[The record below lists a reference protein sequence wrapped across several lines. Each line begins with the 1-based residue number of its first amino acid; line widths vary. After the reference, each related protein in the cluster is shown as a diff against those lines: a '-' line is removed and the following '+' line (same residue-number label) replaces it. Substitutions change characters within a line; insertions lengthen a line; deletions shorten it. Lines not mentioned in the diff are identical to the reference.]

1 MRAASRPGKRQ
12 ERLGNAGNGVVSNN
26 RGWYAGGGF
35 DYMAHKGALVDVI
48 LGVEYQHFGVGAARA
63 FCVNPGGVVPA
74 VRDFDLS
81 ASGDIVRGAAD
92 RQDAGIW
99 LWPSWRR
106 GGLALPVAPAAL
118 ARRFV
123 GRPCSLRPGGPI

>member
-1 MRAASRPGKRQ
+1 MRAPSRPGKRQ

-48 LGVEYQHFGVGAARA
+48 LGVEYQHFDVAAARA
-63 FCVNPGGVVPA
+63 FCVNPGCVVPA

-81 ASGDIVRGAAD
+81 ASGDIVRARLTIKTHGFGFSPLAASGVSVPGCS
-92 RQDAGIW
+92 AAPYVA
-99 LWPSWRR
+99 LSPS
-106 GGLALPVAPAAL
+106 
-118 ARRFV
+118 
-123 GRPCSLRPGGPI
+123 